1 MDNNHTQSST
11 SDNVSTLWTRLISTE
26 LDHVHN
32 NPELSTSLL
41 NKQII
46 NSNKIKNLAL
56 QANSSHSSASF
67 YYRIVKYI
75 DRNATNDLRRMSS
88 FISELGSGNVYMK
101 STKKA
106 QRYRQLGNVLF
117 KQGNL
122 SASAIAYRTGLL
134 YAPNAYFIPSICQN
148 NDFCIEGALLHGNL
162 SVILAHQQLWSS
174 CLETVLTALEL
185 HLNVTTIKNCE
196 KQSPIFRLKSRF
208 EQCCNHLDLPML
220 IEWDSTTLT
229 SHKLLEVHA
238 KLISILMCKSKNCV
252 MKLVDIP
259 KPKYNHNPL
268 YYGLSNGVR
277 VATNHEQGRHIIA
290 TQPFEPGDI
299 IAVEPA
305 GGWIMHNNSQSYSDK
320 NTHNDDYDT
329 FEYLLLLPSQRMNQ
343 CFKCFSQLNSIG
355 FICPYCCDAAYCEL
369 SSGCNSQQFVNIEN
383 PSYLFHDFQQPIWHV
398 AECRFMFLLNSIGL
412 GHLCFRLAWLRQH
425 YSHSMNDNNNSYF
438 TTDQLIEHF
447 IDFPVDELFEY
458 ALTGW
463 LISKILNYND
473 NNNKTDLKSS
483 DKEFIQGLWCFDTL
497 RRLQCNAHAITEI
510 QASYP
515 DIESWFPNQASVN
528 NMDRKLIYPFMRRL
542 QQIRIATGLFPCV
555 SLLNHS
561 CDPNTIHNFQKSYLI
576 LRCLKSIAP
585 GGEVFNCYGP
595 HYLHY
600 SSSSQRLTLLQQQY
614 FFACQCEHCSKP
626 VQFSSSSS
634 PLILNELGVIPTNE
648 MLAKWKDAVNN
659 LLALPWESSLQSIEN
674 LKNAIQTI
682 QNIGTLNSTSSW
694 WPSDDNLGS
703 LLDTLGRQYLIY
715 SKLARQSLTDH
726 NEDDAKSK
734 WLFAQNSGLWCLQ
747 KSVQWVKL
755 HFGAISCEYL
765 WELISFLYLSMNC
778 SHQSNDSIQ
787 QFNLSEEFRRLDD
800 ECFELHTDSTV
811 FSDQNSILSEIN
823 KLSMILYGSYKSQL
837 IIEKFVHV

>member
-117 KQGNL
+117 KVCTYVSLLTPYFDISRQGNL

-268 YYGLSNGVR
+268 
-277 VATNHEQGRHIIA
+277 
-290 TQPFEPGDI
+290 
-299 IAVEPA
+299 
-305 GGWIMHNNSQSYSDK
+305 
-320 NTHNDDYDT
+320 
-329 FEYLLLLPSQRMNQ
+329 
-343 CFKCFSQLNSIG
+343 
-355 FICPYCCDAAYCEL
+355 
-369 SSGCNSQQFVNIEN
+369 
-383 PSYLFHDFQQPIWHV
+383 
-398 AECRFMFLLNSIGL
+398 
-412 GHLCFRLAWLRQH
+412 
-425 YSHSMNDNNNSYF
+425 
-438 TTDQLIEHF
+438 
-447 IDFPVDELFEY
+447 
-458 ALTGW
+458 
-463 LISKILNYND
+463 
-473 NNNKTDLKSS
+473 
-483 DKEFIQGLWCFDTL
+483 
-497 RRLQCNAHAITEI
+497 
-510 QASYP
+510 
-515 DIESWFPNQASVN
+515 
-528 NMDRKLIYPFMRRL
+528 
-542 QQIRIATGLFPCV
+542 
-555 SLLNHS
+555 
-561 CDPNTIHNFQKSYLI
+561 KSYLI

-634 PLILNELGVIPTNE
+634 PLILNELDVIPTNE

-715 SKLARQSLTDH
+715 SKLARKSLTDH